1 MKKSSSKHKVV
12 KQRRSRSTSR
22 DRRDASSDDDSDS
35 DTTID
40 ERRRVSLGSFFLVF
54 VCLIY
59 SLPVCVFVCVY
70 KPLSYSPHHHRK
82 SSKVLRNSYIRI

>member
-1 MKKSSSKHKVV
+1 MKKSSSRHKIV
-12 KQRRSRSTSR
+12 KQRKSRSTSR

-35 DTTID
+35 GTTID

-54 VCLIY
+54 ICLIY
-59 SLPVCVFVCVY
+59 SLPVCVC

-82 SSKVLRNSYIRI
+82 SAKVLCNSYIRI